1 MYRLPQQTFPM
12 IFDSRCELA
21 RGRATRRGM
30 TLVELMVVLMII
42 VIMMGVALPL
52 MRTTV
57 DESRVREGARQ
68 LQAFIAV
75 AKATATETG
84 RDCGIWIERSAND
97 ANAAFEVYLAERPR
111 PYAGDVMNA
120 RAELMDSTGGS
131 DANRAVFLLSEVSSM
146 SPSAIRPIVQAGD
159 LIRFGYRGP
168 YYKILSAPVL
178 GPQITI
184 VTTTSVQTV
193 LLDFIRVDSTHP
205 TPLPILPSLSGTL
218 PKFGSVPFQII
229 RAPQKSNARILQ
241 LTNGITIDLQHSG
254 IGYGRYSQF
263 DLIRGRANA
272 TPAPG
277 STITPVI
284 IMFAPSGNVSEVF
297 YWDVSGELLSQPQPP
312 TFLSVRPSETIG
324 LLVGRVDGREQVE
337 DSVEFP
343 NPINWAWNDNTQSS
357 YSKNLT
363 SFSSNWVTIH
373 PRNGT
378 VTTGLNGFQLA
389 PSGGPHL
396 QDTLQFA
403 REYAERGQ
411 QSGGG

>member
-1 MYRLPQQTFPM
+1 MYRLLQQTFLT
-12 IFDSRCELA
+12 ILDARREVA

-120 RAELMDSTGGS
+120 KAELMNHP
-131 DANRAVFLLSEVSSM
+131 APNRGIAVFLLSEVGSM

-159 LIRFGYRGP
+159 LIRFGYKGP

-184 VTTTSVQTV
+184 GTMTSVQTV
-193 LLDFIRVDSTHP
+193 TLEFTWQVPHP
-205 TPLPILPSLSGTL
+205 APLPILGSLSGTL
-218 PKFGSVPFQII
+218 TKFGSVPFQII

-272 TPAPG
+272 SPAPG

-297 YWDVSGELLSQPQPP
+297 YWDVSGELLTPPQSP
-312 TFLSVRPSETIG
+312 TFLSVKPSETIG

-343 NPINWAWNDNTQSS
+343 NPIDWAWNDNTQSS

-378 VTTGLNGFQLA
+378 VTTGLNGFQLS
-389 PSGGPHL
+389 PGGGPYL
-396 QDTLQFA
+396 RDTLQLA

>member
-1 MYRLPQQTFPM
+1 MYRLLQQTLLT
-12 IFDSRCELA
+12 ILDARREVA

-120 RAELMDSTGGS
+120 KAELMNHP
-131 DANRAVFLLSEVSSM
+131 APNRGIAVFLLSEVGSM

-159 LIRFGYRGP
+159 LIRFGYKGP

-184 VTTTSVQTV
+184 GTMTSVQTV
-193 LLDFIRVDSTHP
+193 TLEFTWQVPHP
-205 TPLPILPSLSGTL
+205 APLPILGSLSGTL
-218 PKFGSVPFQII
+218 TKFGSVPFQII

-241 LTNGITIDLQHSG
+241 LTNGIAIDLQHSG

-272 TPAPG
+272 SPAPG

-297 YWDVSGELLSQPQPP
+297 YWDVSGELLTPPQSP
-312 TFLSVRPSETIG
+312 TFLSVKPSETIG

-343 NPINWAWNDNTQSS
+343 NPIDWAWNDNTQSS

-378 VTTGLNGFQLA
+378 VTTGLNGFQLS
-389 PSGGPHL
+389 PGGGPYL
-396 QDTLQFA
+396 RDTLQLA

>member
-1 MYRLPQQTFPM
+1 
-12 IFDSRCELA
+12 
-21 RGRATRRGM
+21 M

-120 RAELMDSTGGS
+120 RAELMNHPAPDRGI
-131 DANRAVFLLSEVSSM
+131 AVFLLSEVGSM

-159 LIRFGYRGP
+159 LIRFGYKGP
-168 YYKILSAPVL
+168 YYKVHSAPIL

-184 VTTTSVQTV
+184 GTMTSVQTV
-193 LLDFIRVDSTHP
+193 TLEFTWQVPHP
-205 TPLPILPSLSGTL
+205 APLPILPSLSGTL

-343 NPINWAWNDNTQSS
+343 NPIDWAWNDNTQSS